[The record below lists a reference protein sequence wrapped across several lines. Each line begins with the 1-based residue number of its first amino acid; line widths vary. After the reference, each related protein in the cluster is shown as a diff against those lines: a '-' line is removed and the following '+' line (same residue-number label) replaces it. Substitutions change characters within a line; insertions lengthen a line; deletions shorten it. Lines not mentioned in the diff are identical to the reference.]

1 MINDPVATARG
12 SDLRSQIVENQS
24 QWDSWVETVRY
35 GVILI
40 EEAKG
45 AANGQNY
52 FQRRIERED

>member
-1 MINDPVATARG
+1 MVFLQSCTRG
-12 SDLRSQIVENQS
+12 VRTLRSQIVENQS
-24 QWDSWVETVRY
+24 QTDSWVETVRY

-52 FQRRIERED
+52 FQR

>member
-52 FQRRIERED
+52 FQR

>member
-1 MINDPVATARG
+1 MIRSLPLAVLT
-12 SDLRSQIVENQS
+12 LRSQIVESQS
-24 QWDSWVETVRY
+24 QTDSWVETVRY

-52 FQRRIERED
+52 FQR